1 MVLQDVQIAERLVK
15 GSRDPMVKSIVGI
28 VT

>member
-1 MVLQDVQIAERLVK
+1 MVLQNAQIAERLVK
-15 GSRDPMVKSIVGI
+15 DLRDPMEKSIVGI

>member
-1 MVLQDVQIAERLVK
+1 MVLQDVQIEERLVK
-15 GSRDPMVKSIVGI
+15 ASRGPMVKSIVGI